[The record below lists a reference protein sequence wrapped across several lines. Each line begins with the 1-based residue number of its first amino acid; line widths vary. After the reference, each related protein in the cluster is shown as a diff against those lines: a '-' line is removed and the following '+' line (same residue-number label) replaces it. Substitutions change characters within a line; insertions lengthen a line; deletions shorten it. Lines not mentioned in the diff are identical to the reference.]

1 MKRKT
6 FIKKPIKVGFK
17 MKDGTKR
24 FFEAMQCKYPIIE
37 LKGEPIESFEKA
49 HKIKEIILLG
59 EDDEI
64 RRIIL
69 K

>member
-1 MKRKT
+1 MKAKT
-6 FIKKPIKVGFK
+6 KGNKPKEF
-17 MKDGTKR
+17 
-24 FFEAMQCKYPIIE
+24 IE
-37 LKGEPIESFEKA
+37 LKGKCIESFERVS
-49 HKIKEIILLG
+49 KIKEIILIG